1 MNENNYI
8 KVSDEVLN
16 LINYENAYEILLVL
30 NILKLAKPHKM
41 IWGETSFL
49 TTPLHLYQFI
59 SNLKGCNPAATAAFY
74 TAIKF
79 LYPSGAL
86 Q

>member
-41 IWGETSFL
+41 IWGAIVNIAMKGNVEKI
-49 TTPLHLYQFI
+49 TPI
-59 SNLKGCNPAATAAFY
+59 DIEKIGRASCRERV
-74 TAIKF
+74 
-79 LYPSGAL
+79 
-86 Q
+86 

>member
-30 NILKLAKPHKM
+30 NILKLAKPRKM
-41 IWGETSFL
+41 IWGEASAL
-49 TTPLHLYQFI
+49 TTPSIIVNGIAKQEET
-59 SNLKGCNPAATAAFY
+59 SRKM
-74 TAIKF
+74 
-79 LYPSGAL
+79 
-86 Q
+86 